1 MIFELSFEHRDF
13 GETLGFFLQNTLQ
26 KHSDLSYSIFQ
37 KEEGLLKLW
46 IKCDDIVRL
55 EQIIAELSSKIPQ
68 SIYLDEIDSASFED
82 ENLPEMMQITSIKP
96 TAHFCPQCLQTKE
109 GKCEVCSQE
118 VINPSNKI
126 IASIIKDLKEGKRV
140 GVKSLSGEH
149 HFSLKAIQG
158 RLSQRVYCVNVEKIL
173 EICTPTSKELKAL
186 ASYEKPTVRLKPFG
200 EEAKEEFLL
209 VSLDQDIALFRLF
222 EALKA
227 QDIAFVYGANGVDV
241 SYVLAEKIKESN
253 EIVVYEN
260 EHFALLKTE
269 KIPQELEEKFN
280 SMHSPD
286 KAFLSTIICENA
298 LEQKNILNFY
308 FSFEGGD
315 KVCLYNAQTQWFN
328 EVMNFALPKDLFTLL
343 EEIRALDENSAR
355 LIENFSAKYPTALK
369 ENISFESLPQ
379 GIYGVWEIVKLVLKL
394 EDNPYH
400 IALKNLDKRGV
411 AIDYVF
417 EKDSVI
423 LQKFNLAKCI
433 ACGMSFTM
441 AGVENE
447 VIALGYVESF
457 SHLPSKLY
465 LALRNLVEIEGISFC
480 GDLFSSKMIGDF
492 FYFNNRQT
500 LIYRNK
506 KFPLL
511 YKR

>member
-1 MIFELSFEHRDF
+1 MIFELSFEHRGFADS
-13 GETLGFFLQNTLQ
+13 LGFFLHNILQ
-26 KHSDLSYSIFQ
+26 KYPDLNYSIFQ
-37 KEEGLLKLW
+37 KEEGDLRLW
-46 IKCDDIVRL
+46 IKCDDIAKL
-55 EQIIAELSSKIPQ
+55 EQIISELSSKIPQ
-68 SIYLDEIDSASFED
+68 GIYLDEIDSASFGDQE
-82 ENLPEMMQITSIKP
+82 LPEMMQIDPIKP
-96 TAHFCPQCLQTKE
+96 TAHFCPQCLHTKE

-118 VINPSNKI
+118 VIVPSSEI
-126 IASIIKDLKEGKRV
+126 ITSIIKDLKEGKRV

-200 EEAKEEFLL
+200 EETKEEFLL
-209 VSLDQDIALFRLF
+209 VSLAQDIALFRLF

-241 SYVLAEKIKESN
+241 NYILSEKIAESD

-260 EHFALLKTE
+260 EYFALLKSE
-269 KIPQELEEKFN
+269 QIPQMLEEKFN

-286 KAFLSTIICENA
+286 KAFLSTIISENA

-308 FSFEGGD
+308 FAFEGGD

-328 EVMNFALPKDLFTLL
+328 EVMNFTLPKDLFTLL
-343 EEIRALDENSAR
+343 EEIRAFDENSAR
-355 LIENFSAKYPTALK
+355 LIENFSEKYPKNL
-369 ENISFESLPQ
+369 ENNISFESFPQ
-379 GIYGVWEIVKLVLKL
+379 GIYGIWEIVKVVLQL
-394 EDNPYH
+394 DDNPFR
-400 IALKNLDKRGV
+400 IAQNNLDKKGV
-411 AIDYVF
+411 AIDYIF

-433 ACGMSFTM
+433 ACGMSFKM

-447 VIALGYVESF
+447 VIALGYIESF
-457 SHLPSKLY
+457 THLPTKLY
-465 LALRNLVEIEGISFC
+465 IALRNLIEIEGMSFC
-480 GDLFSSKMIGDF
+480 GDLFSNKMIGDF
-492 FYFNNRQT
+492 FYFNSRQAP
-500 LIYRNK
+500 IYRNK

>member
-13 GETLGFFLQNTLQ
+13 EQPLGFFLQNILQ
-26 KHSDLSYSIFQ
+26 KYADLKYSIFQ
-37 KEEGLLKLW
+37 KEQGDLRLW
-46 IKCDDIVRL
+46 IVCDDIARL

-82 ENLPEMMQITSIKP
+82 GNLPEMMQITPIKP
-96 TAHFCPQCLQTKE
+96 TAHFCPQCLETKE
-109 GKCEVCSQE
+109 GRCEVCSQE
-118 VINPSNKI
+118 VISPSSECLE
-126 IASIIKDLKEGKRV
+126 SIIKDLKEGKRV
-140 GVKSLSGEH
+140 EVRSLSGEH
-149 HFSLKAIQG
+149 IFSLNPMQG
-158 RLSQRVYCVNVEKIL
+158 KLTQRVYCTDVEKIL

-186 ASYEKPTVRLKPFG
+186 ASYEKPTLKLKAYK
-200 EEAKEEFLL
+200 EKIKEEF
-209 VSLDQDIALFRLF
+209 VSLSLAQDIALFRLF
-222 EALKA
+222 EALKS
-227 QDIAFVYGANGVDV
+227 QSIAFVYGANKADV
-241 SYVLAEKIKESN
+241 SYTLAKKIQTSD

-269 KIPQELEEKFN
+269 QVPQELEEKFS
-280 SMHSPD
+280 SMHSLD
-286 KAFLSTIICENA
+286 KAFLSTIIAENA
-298 LEQKNILNFY
+298 LEEKNILNFY

-328 EVMNFALPKDLFTLL
+328 EVMSFALPKDLFTLL

-355 LIENFSAKYPTALK
+355 LIENFSARYPTALK

-394 EDNPYH
+394 EENPYH
-400 IALKNLDKRGV
+400 LALQNLDKRGV

-433 ACGMSFTM
+433 ACGMSFAM

-457 SHLPSKLY
+457 SHLPSKIY
-465 LALRNLVEIEGISFC
+465 LALRNLIEIEGISFC

-500 LIYRNK
+500 FIYCNK